1 MSHHLQTYVQSSL
14 PPSTTPLIIM
24 SDIDEIPSRHTISL
38 LAACDFGQRIHL
50 RMRNYL
56 YSFEW
61 LLGLDSSWRASAN
74 AYPASETGERE
85 AIIYRHSKTSDIAL
99 SSAGWHCSFCFRTL
113 SEYAEKMLGYSHS
126 DRIGGD
132 LSLLE
137 EEHIQDAVC
146 RGEDV
151 FGMLPEAYNVS
162 SPFLNLKGICEPL
175 NTPL

>member
-1 MSHHLQTYVQSSL
+1 
-14 PPSTTPLIIM
+14 M
-24 SDIDEIPSRHTISL
+24 SDIDEIPSRHSIAL

-61 LLGLDSSWRASAN
+61 LLGVDASWRASAH
-74 AYPASETGERE
+74 AYPLSSDTRERE
-85 AIIYRHSKTSDIAL
+85 EIQYRHSMVSEVAL
-99 SSAGWHCSFCFRTL
+99 SDAGWHCSFCFRTL
-113 SEYAEKMLGYSHS
+113 GEYTAKMLGYSHS

-137 EEHIQDAVC
+137 EEHIQEAVC

-162 SPFLNLKGICEPL
+162 PL
-175 NTPL
+175 SLIEKDKLTSAVLT